1 MLNALGVSSAAHGAA
16 HHALRLVIE
25 CSIGGTDLVLSDFM
39 VLEALLH
46 QGAAEIQY
54 KILPASGSMAAA
66 VNRVERKGLV
76 IRKTTTK
83 DHRARVLELTKTGRE
98 LIR

>member
-1 MLNALGVSSAAHGAA
+1 MLNALGVSRAAHGAA
-16 HHALRLVIE
+16 HHALRLDIE

-54 KILPASGSMAAA
+54 KILLASGSMTAA

-83 DHRARVLELTKTGRE
+83 DRRARVSELTKTGRE